1 MFTPIKKRESLSVH
15 VGAELTKA
23 IRQGKYQ
30 PSEKIPTEHELCSIF
45 NVSRTVVREAI
56 TGLNAKGIVDI
67 RKGSGVYVSEMSI
80 KNASESLNLFFGLSS
95 DQDLMLHAIETRAM
109 MEPMIAAKS
118 ASIRK
123 DEHIIMLQDNL
134 QKLHKCPL
142 EDKTKEAELDNQF
155 HRILLDC
162 LDNPVL
168 KLLMNPIYNL
178 MPQFKFDV
186 FAKTKIT
193 KENMAQEKEKMLY
206 YHQMIANAIIDEDVL
221 NAENFMR
228 EHLKV
233 TSKNYLK
240 SIEK

>member
-1 MFTPIKKRESLSVH
+1 MH
-15 VGAELTKA
+15 VGTELTKA
-23 IRQGKYQ
+23 IKQGKYQ

-95 DQDLMLHAIETRAM
+95 NQDLMLHAIETRAM
-109 MEPMIAAKS
+109 MEPIIAAKC
-118 ASIRK
+118 ANVRQE
-123 DEHIIMLQDNL
+123 EHIIMLKNNIKEMQTCN
-134 QKLHKCPL
+134 L

-162 LDNPVL
+162 IDNPVL

-178 MPQFKFDV
+178 MPQFKSDV
-186 FAKTKIT
+186 FAKTKIS
-193 KENMAQEKEKMLY
+193 KENMAHEKEKLLY
-206 YHQMIANAIIDEDVL
+206 YHEMIADAIIKKDSQQ
-221 NAENFMR
+221 AENFMR
-228 EHLKV
+228 AHIKV
-233 TSKNYLK
+233 TSDNYLK
-240 SIEK
+240 SIEN

>member
-1 MFTPIKKRESLSVH
+1 MFTPIAKRDSLSAH

-95 DQDLMLHAIETRAM
+95 DQDLMLNAIDTRAM

-118 ASIRK
+118 AVVRTN
-123 DEHIIMLQDNL
+123 DHII
-134 QKLHKCPL
+134 KLNENMERLHNCPL
-142 EDKTKEAELDNQF
+142 EDKIKEAELDNQF

-162 LDNPVL
+162 IENPVL

-186 FAKTKIT
+186 FAKIIA
-193 KENMAQEKEKMLY
+193 ENMAQEKEKMLY
-206 YHQMIANAIIDEDVL
+206 YHKMIADAIIEKDASK
-221 NAENFMR
+221 AESSMR

-233 TSKNYLK
+233 TSENYIK
-240 SIEK
+240 SIER

>member
-1 MFTPIKKRESLSVH
+1 MFTPIVKRESLSTQVSS
-15 VGAELTKA
+15 ELTKA
-23 IRQGKYQ
+23 IKQGKYQ

-109 MEPMIAAKS
+109 MEPIIAAKS
-118 ASIRK
+118 AIVRNDK
-123 DEHIIMLQDNL
+123 HITLLQNNLKNL
-134 QKLHKCPL
+134 QECPL
-142 EDKTKEAELDNQF
+142 EDKVKEAELDNQF
-155 HRILLDC
+155 HSIILDC
-162 LDNPVL
+162 IDNSVL

-178 MPQFKFDV
+178 MPKFKFDV

-193 KENMAQEKEKMLY
+193 KENMVQEKEKLLF
-206 YHQMIANAIIDEDVL
+206 YHDKIVNAIIEKDAL
-221 NAENFMR
+221 KAEKSMK
-228 EHLKV
+228 EHLKI
-233 TSKNYLK
+233 TSENYLK
-240 SIEK
+240 